1 MPVEFLTP
9 EQRQQYGCYR
19 GEPSPQQLALYF
31 HLDDRDRTL
40 LEPRRH
46 PHTRLGFAL
55 QLCTVRFLGTF
66 LSDPTDVPHNVIL
79 SVASQLNIADPT
91 ILASYREGQMRYD
104 HVHEIMQEYGY
115 HDFASQPEHFR
126 FLRWLYIR
134 AWWSEERLTV
144 LFDLAMARL
153 IERRVLLPGVSVLE
167 RLISSVREHTS
178 MRLWQQLAH
187 LPAPRQV
194 ALLESLLV
202 VPEGERQTPLDRLR
216 RGPTRVSSPA
226 LVSALHRVDA
236 IRLFEVEHVDL
247 SFVPKGRVKALAS
260 YATTALVHNLRQ
272 LADDHRIATLLAF
285 THTYLAVVH
294 DDALDLF
301 DALMK
306 TAFSAATR
314 EGQHERLRTIHDL
327 DAAAQVL
334 AEACQV
340 ILDEGQDPITL
351 LTRIYA
357 RVSAPHLQVA
367 VATVGELTRP
377 PDDTYAQE
385 LLGRHLMMR
394 RFLPTLLRTLTFE
407 STPGGRPTLQAV
419 QFLQRIEGRPRA
431 SLQAAP
437 REVIPRSWHRYVLP
451 RSAIREN
458 GQQEPQ
464 VDRPAY
470 TVCVV
475 ERLHESLRRH
485 DVFVDPSERWGDP
498 RAKLLQGEQ
507 WEGIRAQICQTLGKE
522 VSSALTLERLGQ
534 QLEEAYQRTVAH
546 LPTNAALQIEQR
558 DGEDILNL
566 ARLERQEEP
575 ESLRILRESVGARL
589 PPVDLTEVILEV
601 AQHTGFLSQF
611 THVSDSNA
619 YVEDLALSLSAVL
632 LAEACNI
639 GLTPVIHPD
648 IPALTRDRLSWVRH
662 HFLRAETITRANA
675 CLVQAQRDI
684 LLAQIWGGGYVASVD
699 GIRFVVP
706 IRSVNTGPN
715 PRYFGQGRGVTYLNY
730 TSDQFSGLGGL
741 VIPGTIRDSVYVLE
755 ALLEQESGLT
765 PTEIMSDSGSY
776 SDLMFG
782 LFWCLGYQF
791 SPRLAE
797 LKEARF
803 WRIDPTAD
811 YGSLNGLARHRINTT
826 LIANNWDDIL
836 RVAGSLKV
844 GTVHASTLVQSLQRG
859 GHPTTLARAIA
870 ELGRI
875 PKTLHL
881 LNYIDDEYYRRRIQI
896 QLNRGEGRHGVARHV
911 FHGQR
916 GELRQRYRQ
925 GQEDQLGVLGL
936 VVNMITLWNTWYMQD
951 ALDEMRALGQEVQP
965 EDVERLAPLRF
976 QHINVHGKYHFTL
989 PEAVTQGHHR
999 PLRPLSSSSEELF

>member
-1 MPVEFLTP
+1 
-9 EQRQQYGCYR
+9 
-19 GEPSPQQLALYF
+19 
-31 HLDDRDRTL
+31 
-40 LEPRRH
+40 
-46 PHTRLGFAL
+46 
-55 QLCTVRFLGTF
+55 
-66 LSDPTDVPHNVIL
+66 
-79 SVASQLNIADPT
+79 
-91 ILASYREGQMRYD
+91 
-104 HVHEIMQEYGY
+104 
-115 HDFASQPEHFR
+115 
-126 FLRWLYIR
+126 
-134 AWWSEERLTV
+134 
-144 LFDLAMARL
+144 
-153 IERRVLLPGVSVLE
+153 
-167 RLISSVREHTS
+167 
-178 MRLWQQLAH
+178 
-187 LPAPRQV
+187 
-194 ALLESLLV
+194 
-202 VPEGERQTPLDRLR
+202 
-216 RGPTRVSSPA
+216 
-226 LVSALHRVDA
+226 LHRVDA

-247 SFVPKGRVKALAS
+247 SFVPKGRVKALAR

-285 THTYLAVVH
+285 AHTYLAVVH

-314 EGQHERLRTIHDL
+314 EGQQERLRTIHDL

-334 AEACQV
+334 SDACQV
-340 ILDEGQDPITL
+340 VLDEAQDPATL

-357 RVSAPHLQVA
+357 RVSASHLQAA

-394 RFLPTLLRTLTFE
+394 RFLPTLFRTLIFE

-437 REVIPRSWHRYVLP
+437 REVIPRSWQRYVLP
-451 RSAIREN
+451 RSTPREN
-458 GQQEPQ
+458 GQQEPR

-498 RAKLLQGEQ
+498 RTKLLQGEQ

-522 VSSALTLERLGQ
+522 VSSELTLERLRQ

-546 LPTNAALQIEQR
+546 LPTNAALQIEQQ
-558 DGEDILNL
+558 DGEDVPNL

-639 GLTPVIHPD
+639 GLTPVIHPE
-648 IPALTRDRLSWVRH
+648 IAALTRDRLSWVRH
-662 HFLRAETITRANA
+662 HFVRAETITRANA

-684 LLAQIWGGGYVASVD
+684 PLAQAWGGGYVASVD

-706 IRSVNTGPN
+706 VRSVNTGPN

-765 PTEIMSDSGSY
+765 PTEVMSDSGSY

-811 YGSLNGLARHRINTT
+811 YGPLNGLARHRINTN

-844 GTVHASTLVQSLQRG
+844 GTVHASTLVQALQRG

-925 GQEDQLGVLGL
+925 GQEDQLGALGL
-936 VVNMITLWNTWYMQD
+936 VVNMIVLWNTWYMQD
-951 ALDEMRALGQEVQP
+951 ALDERRALGQEVRP

-989 PEAVTQGHHR
+989 PETVAQGHHR